1 MADRAPPTGKARHG
15 AQRTQNDSSC
25 PGQVFS
31 PGTSPTGVRGHDR
44 HINIAWIRLRRRAS
58 MPWREVSMM
67 DERREV
73 VRLASQEGANR
84 RELCR
89 RFGIH
94 PDTGYKWIGRW
105 AANRELADRA
115 RRPHSSPTRTDR
127 TIEEWVLAG
136 SAAHPAWGA
145 RKIVRCLERE
155 GIVSPA
161 CSTVH

>member
-1 MADRAPPTGKARHG
+1 
-15 AQRTQNDSSC
+15 
-25 PGQVFS
+25 
-31 PGTSPTGVRGHDR
+31 
-44 HINIAWIRLRRRAS
+44 

-67 DERREV
+67 DERREF

-105 AANRELADRA
+105 AAKGELADRA

-127 TIEEWVLAG
+127 TIEEWILAVRD
-136 SAAHPAWGA
+136 AHPAWGA
-145 RKIVRCLERE
+145 RKIMHCLKRE
-155 GIVSPA
+155 GAA
-161 CSTVH
+161 CPVHSTVHEILRRHGRIVEPPGGAPMITFTCE